1 MSEKYAQEMILIPKP
16 SSDQTGGHVAQ
27 DNMDQF
33 WQRRLAVDRLVN
45 APHVDRMRK
54 LMNDMKQAEGQAVPA
69 SLPGDGVDSSQYF
82 HLQRQLQRLQ
92 PNSLKRIA
100 TPKKT
105 APPPEK
111 EKEETSKI
119 IPTIRNTNLRSRQ
132 EVIDHQDK
140 LEKDLEWY
148 RQQAKREME
157 QALRTGDEQKIKEA
171 DRNWQIVDG
180 NVQTI
185 KEEDEF
191 LNYPDLPFW
200 LDQLIMGKEEEH
212 RQRVQAREN
221 SQRRRN
227 KLYQQ
232 LINLYPRQRGKGY
245 YKPRVWQKPR
255 NWIQE

>member
-33 WQRRLAVDRLVN
+33 WQRCLVVDRLVN

-69 SLPGDGVDSSQYF
+69 SLPGDGVDSSHYF

-92 PNSLKRIA
+92 PNSLKRISP
-100 TPKKT
+100 PKKIA

-111 EKEETSKI
+111 KEKSKI
-119 IPTIRNTNLRSRQ
+119 IPAMRYGNLRSPQ
-132 EVIDHQDK
+132 EVIDHHDK
-140 LEKDLEWY
+140 LETELEWY

-171 DRNWQIVDG
+171 DRNWQIAEG

-191 LNYPDLPFW
+191 LNYPDLSFW
-200 LDQLIMGKEEEH
+200 LDQFIMGKEEEH
-212 RQRVQAREN
+212 RQRAQARED

-245 YKPRVWQKPR
+245 YKPRVWQKPC

>member
-16 SSDQTGGHVAQ
+16 SSDQTGGQVAQ

-33 WQRRLAVDRLVN
+33 WQRRLVVDRLVN

-54 LMNDMKQAEGQAVPA
+54 LMNDMKQVEGQAVPA
-69 SLPGDGVDSSQYF
+69 SLPGDGVDSSHYF

-100 TPKKT
+100 PPKKL
-105 APPPEK
+105 AGPPPEK
-111 EKEETSKI
+111 EEKSKI
-119 IPTIRNTNLRSRQ
+119 IPAMWYANLRSPQ
-132 EVIDHQDK
+132 EVLDHYDK
-140 LEKDLEWY
+140 LDKDLEWY
-148 RQQAKREME
+148 RQQAKQEME
-157 QALRTGDEQKIKEA
+157 QALRTGDEQKIKKA
-171 DRNWQIVDG
+171 DRNWQIVEG

-185 KEEDEF
+185 KEQDEF
-191 LNYPDLPFW
+191 LNHSDPPFW
-200 LDQLIMGKEEEH
+200 LNQLIMGKEEEH
-212 RQRVQAREN
+212 RKRVQARED
-221 SQRRRN
+221 SLRRRN

-245 YKPRVWQKPR
+245 SKPRVWQKPR